1 MKDDR
6 GLKRVEIHFH
16 ENCAYLESYLKLCL
30 SRVTRTAQSSND
42 FERFWREN
50 TFVFLS
56 MNNICAQPY
65 VYSIISRPEGISSCE
80 EKREKE
86 RERRI

>member
-1 MKDDR
+1 MFISRDAHSAKF
-6 GLKRVEIHFH
+6 KRFREV
-16 ENCAYLESYLKLCL
+16 LEST
-30 SRVTRTAQSSND
+30 S
-42 FERFWREN
+42 
-50 TFVFLS
+50 VFLL
-56 MNNICAQPY
+56 MNNICALPY